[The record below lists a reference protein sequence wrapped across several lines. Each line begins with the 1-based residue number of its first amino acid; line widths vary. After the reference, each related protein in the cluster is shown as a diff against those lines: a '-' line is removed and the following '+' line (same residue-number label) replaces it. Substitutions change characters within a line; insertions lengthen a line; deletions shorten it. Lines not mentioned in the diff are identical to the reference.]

1 MRTIL
6 RIINGPNAGQQLI
19 MSPGDEI
26 SVGRTERADWAVA
39 DDRSLSSRHFLVS
52 VGSGSVQLT
61 DLQSTNG
68 TFLNGHPASQPTE
81 LRDQD
86 RIVAGQTIFDVLI
99 EGAASS
105 PDAQTAHKTPPTDTP
120 PDETCPE
127 KKGDRTTVPL
137 PDDSIFAPKWNS
149 SDSKP
154 AGSGTNEPQQDDLDP
169 EVVAML
175 LGAPPKS
182 DDAPARDLAPPPSV
196 ESHSNASS
204 AEDNESLTD
213 VLPRSPA
220 PRVPRSGPAYFET
233 ESSGTGLILCRG
245 DTSEIGP
252 GEIASR
258 LAGLSPAFV
267 IVDFNKVSCPPPV
280 QLQTREYLFDWF
292 EANVAEVASPL
303 VVMPADLPDWSSL
316 VDEHWGRDSVI
327 CLFSHRDRAD
337 LLQHLRRSC
346 HPGDSDEQRPGAMIG
361 YCWPSVLTPLLLFSN
376 SDQVAALLDGIDAVL
391 VEFPDLP
398 EAWQV
403 IGRDCLV
410 STLTQLGLEE
420 RSSTV
425 DSSDD
430 TK

>member
-52 VGSGSVQLT
+52 VSASSVQLT

-68 TFLNGHPASQPTE
+68 TFLNGHPAPQPTE

-99 EGAASS
+99 EGSVAPPDVKTADKMPPADAS
-105 PDAQTAHKTPPTDTP
+105 
-120 PDETCPE
+120 PDETCPGE
-127 KKGDRTTVPL
+127 KGNRTTAPL
-137 PDDSIFAPKWNS
+137 PDDSIFVPKGDS
-149 SDSKP
+149 SDSIP
-154 AGSGTNEPQQDDLDP
+154 ADSGNSEPHQDDLDP
-169 EVVAML
+169 DVVAML
-175 LGAPPKS
+175 LGTPPERG
-182 DDAPARDLAPPPSV
+182 DAPSHDFAPPPSA
-196 ESHSNASS
+196 ESHSKASS
-204 AEDNESLTD
+204 AEDDESRTD
-213 VLPRSPA
+213 VLSRPPA
-220 PRVPRSGPAYFET
+220 PCVPRSGPAYFET

-258 LAGLSPAFV
+258 LAEFSPAYV

-280 QLQTREYLFDWF
+280 QLRTREYLFDWF
-292 EANVAEVASPL
+292 ESNVAEVASPL

-316 VDEHWGRDSVI
+316 VDELWGRDAVI
-327 CLFSHRDRAD
+327 CLFSHRDKAD
-337 LLQHLRRSC
+337 LLKHLRRSC
-346 HPGDSDEQRPGAMIG
+346 HPGDSDDQRPGGMVG

-403 IGRDCLV
+403 IGRDGLV
-410 STLTQLGLEE
+410 STLKQLGLEE
-420 RSSTV
+420 RTSAIG
-425 DSSDD
+425 SSDD
-430 TK
+430 AE